1 MEKHLMFYPAN
12 GILPSSESNELEL
25 HITKELNLMKSNE
38 REKIN
43 AK

>member
-1 MEKHLMFYPAN
+1 MVEWIN
-12 GILPSSESNELEL
+12 NISSESNELEL